1 VRERRRLEHRH
12 RQRLLRWLQFS
23 DQTWDSFGGEQYAPA
38 ADQAIREQQIHIA
51 ERAAPGPIGWE
62 LGSPTCREPRRGHV
76 GAAHLEGERSLTGG
90 GSAYWQAW
98 LPEGDAR
105 AVVVIVHGL
114 GEHSGRYH
122 HVGRRL
128 AGAGF
133 AAYAADHR
141 GHGRSGGRR
150 ANIGRM
156 AVVVGDL
163 AGFVRFAA
171 ERCPGVRVFMLG
183 HSPGGLIALQYATG
197 DVPELAGLVLTGP
210 LVQVESGSPV
220 LERMAGVLSALAPNL
235 GVLMVPPDAVS
246 RDPAV
251 VAAYRADPLVHH
263 GKVPA
268 RTGAEILATT
278 RALPARLPRLRIPLL
293 LIHGTCDRLAPAAG
307 SQLVHD
313 GVASPDRTLRLCD
326 GLWHEVMNEP
336 ERDEIL
342 DEIVGW
348 ISDRIG

>member
-1 VRERRRLEHRH
+1 VGVEH
-12 RQRLLRWLQFS
+12 
-23 DQTWDSFGGEQYAPA
+23 
-38 ADQAIREQQIHIA
+38 I
-51 ERAAPGPIGWE
+51 
-62 LGSPTCREPRRGHV
+62 
-76 GAAHLEGERSLTGG
+76 EGERTLLGG

-98 LPEGDAR
+98 LPEGDPH

-114 GEHSGRYH
+114 GEHGGRYD

-133 AAYAADHR
+133 ATYAADHR

-156 AVVVGDL
+156 AAVVGDL
-163 AGFVRFAA
+163 AEFVRFAA
-171 ERCPGVRVFMLG
+171 ECCPGAAVFMLG
-183 HSPGGLIALQYATG
+183 HSLGGLIALQYATG

-210 LVQVESGSPV
+210 LVQVKSGSPV
-220 LERMAGVLSALAPNL
+220 LESMARVLSALTPNL
-235 GVLMVPPDAVS
+235 GVLAVPPDAVS

-251 VAAYRADPLVHH
+251 VAAYHADPLVHH

-268 RTGAEILATT
+268 RTGAEILDTIL
-278 RALPARLPRLRIPLL
+278 ALPARLPRLRIPLL
-293 LIHGTCDRLAPAAG
+293 LLHGTGDRLAPVAG

-313 GVASPDRTLRLCD
+313 RVSSPDRTLRLCD
-326 GLWHEVMNEP
+326 GLAHEVMNEP
-336 ERDEIL
+336 EQGEIL
-342 DEIVGW
+342 DEILGW

>member
-1 VRERRRLEHRH
+1 MG
-12 RQRLLRWLQFS
+12 
-23 DQTWDSFGGEQYAPA
+23 TA
-38 ADQAIREQQIHIA
+38 
-51 ERAAPGPIGWE
+51 
-62 LGSPTCREPRRGHV
+62 HV
-76 GAAHLEGERSLTGG
+76 EGERTLAGG
-90 GSAYWQAW
+90 GSAYWQGW

-114 GEHSGRYH
+114 GEHSGRYD
-122 HVGRRL
+122 HVGRHL

-156 AVVVGDL
+156 AAVVGDL

-171 ERCPGVRVFMLG
+171 ERSPGAGVFMLG
-183 HSPGGLIALQYATG
+183 HSLGGLIALQYATG
-197 DVPELAGLVLTGP
+197 EVPELAGLVLTGP
-210 LVQVESGSPV
+210 LVQVDSGSPV
-220 LERMAGVLSALAPNL
+220 LERMAGVLSALVPNL
-235 GVLMVPPDAVS
+235 GVLAVPPDGVS

-268 RTGAEILATT
+268 RTGAEILATAL
-278 RALPARLPRLRIPLL
+278 ALPARLPRLRIPLL
-293 LIHGTCDRLAPAAG
+293 LLHGTSDRLAPVAG

-313 GVASPDRTLRLCD
+313 KVASLDRTLRLCD

-336 ERDEIL
+336 EQGEIL
-342 DEIVGW
+342 DEIVRW
-348 ISDRIG
+348 ISHRTG

>member
-1 VRERRRLEHRH
+1 
-12 RQRLLRWLQFS
+12 
-23 DQTWDSFGGEQYAPA
+23 
-38 ADQAIREQQIHIA
+38 
-51 ERAAPGPIGWE
+51 
-62 LGSPTCREPRRGHV
+62 V
-76 GAAHLEGERSLTGG
+76 GAAHVEGERTLAGG

-114 GEHSGRYH
+114 GEHGGRYD

-156 AVVVGDL
+156 AAVVGDL
-163 AGFVRFAA
+163 SDFVCFAA
-171 ERCPGVRVFMLG
+171 ERCPGTEVFMLG
-183 HSPGGLIALQYATG
+183 HSLGGLIALQYATG

-210 LVQVESGSPV
+210 LVQVESRAPV
-220 LERMAGVLSALAPNL
+220 LERMAGVLSALTPNL
-235 GVLMVPPDAVS
+235 GVLAVPPDAVS

-268 RTGAEILATT
+268 RTGAEILTT
-278 RALPARLPRLRIPLL
+278 TLALPDRLPRLRTPLL
-293 LIHGTCDRLAPAAG
+293 LLHGTCDRLAPAAG
-307 SQLVHD
+307 SQLVHEK
-313 GVASPDRTLRLCD
+313 VTSPDRTLRLCE
-326 GLWHEVMNEP
+326 GLSHEVMNEP
-336 ERDEIL
+336 EQDEIL

-348 ISDRIG
+348 ISDRTG

>member
-1 VRERRRLEHRH
+1 MSPS
-12 RQRLLRWLQFS
+12 WPAWCS
-23 DQTWDSFGGEQYAPA
+23 PAPSC
-38 ADQAIREQQIHIA
+38 RS
-51 ERAAPGPIGWE
+51 RAARRCSRAWRRC
-62 LGSPTCREPRRGHV
+62 SP
-76 GAAHLEGERSLTGG
+76 ALT
-90 GSAYWQAW
+90 
-98 LPEGDAR
+98 
-105 AVVVIVHGL
+105 
-114 GEHSGRYH
+114 
-122 HVGRRL
+122 
-128 AGAGF
+128 
-133 AAYAADHR
+133 
-141 GHGRSGGRR
+141 
-150 ANIGRM
+150 
-156 AVVVGDL
+156 
-163 AGFVRFAA
+163 
-171 ERCPGVRVFMLG
+171 
-183 HSPGGLIALQYATG
+183 
-197 DVPELAGLVLTGP
+197 
-210 LVQVESGSPV
+210 
-220 LERMAGVLSALAPNL
+220 PNL
-235 GVLMVPPDAVS
+235 GVLVVPPDAVS

-336 ERDEIL
+336 EQDEIL

>member
-1 VRERRRLEHRH
+1 MGVAR
-12 RQRLLRWLQFS
+12 
-23 DQTWDSFGGEQYAPA
+23 
-38 ADQAIREQQIHIA
+38 I
-51 ERAAPGPIGWE
+51 
-62 LGSPTCREPRRGHV
+62 
-76 GAAHLEGERSLTGG
+76 EGERTLAGG

-98 LPEGDAR
+98 LPEGGAR

-114 GEHSGRYH
+114 GEHGGRYD

-133 AAYAADHR
+133 SAYAADHR

-156 AVVVGDL
+156 AAVVGDL
-163 AGFVRFAA
+163 ADFVRFAA
-171 ERCPGVRVFMLG
+171 ERCPGVKVFMLA
-183 HSPGGLIALQYATG
+183 HSLGGLIALQYATG
-197 DVPELAGLVLTGP
+197 DVPALAGLVLTGP

-220 LERMAGVLSALAPNL
+220 LERMAGVLSALTPNL
-235 GVLMVPPDAVS
+235 GVLAVPPDAVS

-278 RALPARLPRLRIPLL
+278 LALPARLQRLRIPLL
-293 LIHGTCDRLAPAAG
+293 LVHGTCDRLAPAAG

-313 GVASPDRTLRLCD
+313 GVASPDRTLRLCE

-348 ISDRIG
+348 ISQRIS